1 MARFAYPLRRQ
12 HMEAHASF
20 VADARRALR
29 ELQESGVTPAFRRWA
44 KVRLPDWIR
53 FHILAHDTGLG
64 RSLVKA
70 GAASPADGSGR

>member
-1 MARFAYPLRRQ
+1 MF
-12 HMEAHASF
+12 EAQLDYIYFFFGLVLFLLGS
-20 VADARRALR
+20 VCVSMSR
-29 ELQESGVTPAFRRWA
+29 SGP
-44 KVRLPDWIR
+44 WIR